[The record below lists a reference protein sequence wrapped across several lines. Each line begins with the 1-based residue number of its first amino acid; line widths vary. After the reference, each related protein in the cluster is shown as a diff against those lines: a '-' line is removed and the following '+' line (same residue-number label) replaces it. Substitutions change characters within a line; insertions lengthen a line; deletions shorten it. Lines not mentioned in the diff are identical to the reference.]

1 MRRTASLLP
10 ILLLAAACGGDTGA
24 SGGAAGE
31 NGGTLVFTQPTD
43 ADGFLPPVTE
53 SGPSSEV
60 ESQVFERLAEI
71 GPAMNTNGDAG
82 FIPILATGWTWSK
95 DSLSIAFHIDPRA
108 RWHDG
113 KPVTASDVRFTL
125 DLNRDSTIGSVTR
138 TLVANIDSVTVRD
151 SLTPVFWFSHR
162 YPEQFFDATFQMRIL
177 PEHVLGSIPRKDIA
191 NADFR
196 RNPVGSGPF
205 KFVRWEPHQAIVV
218 EANPDYHLGRPRL
231 DRVVWSVAPDPNA
244 AVLRVFS
251 GDADFIQ
258 SVPPGLLAESAKH
271 PDVNALIY
279 SNLGYSFLLFN
290 ERDPKDAHKPHAIL
304 GDRNVRR
311 ALSMAIDRAA
321 VVKSVFDTLAITGHG
336 PVTRNYPT
344 YDSTI
349 ALLPFDPDS
358 AGKILDAA
366 GWKRGADGMRA
377 KNGRPLAFSITVP
390 SSSATR
396 RQMSEL
402 MQAAYKKEGIAVQID
417 LMDFVAVNQRMA
429 SRAYDATYVTVGLD
443 PSPGNM
449 RQLWGSTAAG
459 PVESNWGGYVSPTF
473 NAYVDSALRAM
484 DRAKGKAYFR
494 KAYETI
500 IGDAPAIWM
509 YEARVIAVMNKRIRP
524 VDMRT
529 DAWYTN
535 VREWYIPANERNARD
550 RAAVLQLPAAPP
562 PPAPA
567 TKP

>member
-10 ILLLAAACGGDTGA
+10 ILLLAAACRGDTGA

-95 DSLSIAFHIDPRA
+95 DSLSIAFRIDPRA

-162 YPEQFFDATFQMRIL
+162 YPEQFFDATFQMRVL

-290 ERDPKDAHKPHAIL
+290 ERDPKDAHKPHTIL